1 MRVLHLADRL
11 SDRGGADWHLR
22 GVIEAQ
28 VAAGLAVELAVGR
41 RESTAPCPLTELP
54 GLGARTREPVQLS
67 PLLDRVQPELVH
79 LHNLVN
85 PAVLEWAAQQRLP
98 ALVTVQDHR
107 CFCPGRG
114 KWTATG
120 EVCREPMDR
129 ARCASCF
136 SDPRYFDEI
145 YRLTE
150 QRLAAI
156 RQLTVTVLSHYM
168 KGELVR
174 VGVPEERVEVI
185 PPFVHG
191 LDPDATAAG
200 PPCVLFVGRL
210 VDAKGPADAVE
221 VWRRT
226 GLDLPLALAGTG
238 SARDRFEGIE
248 RVELLG
254 WVPHAR
260 LAGIY
265 RRARVVL
272 MPCRWQ
278 EPFGIVGLEAL
289 ALGAPVAAWDSGG
302 VAEWHPA
309 AGQIPWGDVDG
320 LARAA
325 LRLAGR
331 PAAAPAGFAREPLM
345 QRLHDL
351 YARALATERR

>member
-28 VAAGLAVELAVGR
+28 VATGLAVQLAVGR
-41 RESTAPCPLTELP
+41 GEDTPPCPLTEVP
-54 GLGARTREPVQLS
+54 GVGARTREPAELG
-67 PLLDRVQPELVH
+67 PLLDRVQPDLIH
-79 LHNLVN
+79 LHNVVN
-85 PAVLEWAAQQRLP
+85 PAVLEWAAQQALP

-114 KWTATG
+114 KWTAAG
-120 EVCREPMDR
+120 DLCREPMDR
-129 ARCASCF
+129 TRCASCF
-136 SDPRYFDEI
+136 SDPGYFDAI

-150 QRLAAI
+150 ERLAAM

-168 KGELVR
+168 KRELVR
-174 VGVPEERVEVI
+174 VGMPEERILVI

-191 LDPDATAAG
+191 LDPEAPAAG

-221 VWRRT
+221 VWRRM

-238 SARDRFEGIE
+238 SARDRLEGIE
-248 RVELLG
+248 GVKLLG

-289 ALGAPVAAWDSGG
+289 TLGVPVAAWDSGG
-302 VAEWHPA
+302 VAEWHAA
-309 AGQIPWGDVDG
+309 AGQVPWGDVDG

-325 LRLAGR
+325 RGLVGAR
-331 PAAAPAGFAREPLM
+331 AAAPAGFEREPLM
-345 QRLHDL
+345 RQLHDL
-351 YARALATERR
+351 YARLLATERR